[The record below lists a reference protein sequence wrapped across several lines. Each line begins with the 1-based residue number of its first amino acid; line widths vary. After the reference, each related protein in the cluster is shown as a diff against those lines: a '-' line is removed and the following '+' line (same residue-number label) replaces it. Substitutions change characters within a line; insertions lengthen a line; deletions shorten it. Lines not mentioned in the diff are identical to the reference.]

1 MLKIFV
7 LVTIAA
13 SVLLLMLNP
22 INAVNAQGNT
32 TGSLLANDTNTT
44 GSLLANDTSLQNKTA
59 VVLETENNETV
70 IIIGES
76 EGNVSTTNTAD
87 RVGSIVTNLLNKTG
101 IVISNLPE
109 TLESATERGGGVIS
123 NASVPAGNIFKN
135 ITGKIIGIFE

>member
-1 MLKIFV
+1 MMIKIFV
-7 LVTIAA
+7 LLTIAA
-13 SVLLLMLNP
+13 SVLFLMLNP
-22 INAVNAQGNT
+22 INAVSAQGNS
-32 TGSLLANDTNTT
+32 TGAM
-44 GSLLANDTSLQNKTA
+44 LANDTSLQNKTA

-76 EGNVSTTNTAD
+76 EGNVSKTNTAD
-87 RVGSIVTNLLNKTG
+87 RVGSIVINLLNKTG

-109 TLESATERGGGVIS
+109 TLESATERGGNVIS

>member
-1 MLKIFV
+1 MVKIFV

-22 INAVNAQGNT
+22 INAVNAQGN
-32 TGSLLANDTNTT
+32 ST

-109 TLESATERGGGVIS
+109 TLESATERGGSVIS
-123 NASVPAGNIFKN
+123 NASGPAGNIFKT